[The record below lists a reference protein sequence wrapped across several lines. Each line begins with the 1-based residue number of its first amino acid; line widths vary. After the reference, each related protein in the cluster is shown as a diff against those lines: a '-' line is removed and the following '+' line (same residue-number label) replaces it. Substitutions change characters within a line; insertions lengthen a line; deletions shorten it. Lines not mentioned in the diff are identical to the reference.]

1 LRELVSSY
9 HSYLQAN
16 PQINLQDF
24 CFSADVGRSHFHHC
38 LAIQTESLTQLQSQL
53 EAIIEGKEAKGILT
67 GELSHQKHQKIA
79 FLFTGQGSQYI
90 NTPGNFLRLQPTFRR
105 TLEHCQEILSISFR
119 QTFAI
124 YSLYPQRGR
133 ELTHR

>member
-1 LRELVSSY
+1 MEQEQNKPSLAILTITAKTKSSLRELVSSY
-9 HSYLQAN
+9 HNYLQAN

-67 GELSHQKHQKIA
+67 VNYRTRSTRKLRF
-79 FLFTGQGSQYI
+79 FLQVRGHNISICLG
-90 NTPGNFLRLQPTFRR
+90 
-105 TLEHCQEILSISFR
+105 TL
-119 QTFAI
+119 
-124 YSLYPQRGR
+124 
-133 ELTHR
+133 